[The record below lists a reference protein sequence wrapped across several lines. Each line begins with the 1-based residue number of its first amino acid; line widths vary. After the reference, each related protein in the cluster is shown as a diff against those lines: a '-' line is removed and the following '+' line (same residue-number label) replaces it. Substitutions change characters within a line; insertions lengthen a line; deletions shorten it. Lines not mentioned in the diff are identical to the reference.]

1 MCVKS
6 IFVVV
11 LGVSVLVL
19 GASSIKSIVIV
30 SWVIRVRK
38 REGGGRRM
46 VGGGGRRREG
56 GGRRRVGGGG
66 RKRVGGG
73 GGRRR
78 VGRGGMRRG

>member
-38 REGGGRRM
+38 REGGGRR
-46 VGGGGRRREG
+46 
-56 GGRRRVGGGG
+56 RVGGGG

-78 VGRGGMRRG
+78 VGGGGMRRG